1 MPGKWKKGEP
11 SPNPS
16 GRPPGI
22 VDKRMRLTYLLNDD
36 ADSIVKQVIEKAK
49 SGDLQAAKLVL
60 DRVSPPLRNRSQT
73 VSFELDVTGSFTN
86 QARQI
91 FKAIATGE
99 LDPDTG
105 KLLVDSITAVARI
118 SELDEINRRLEALES
133 VNQIA

>member
-1 MPGKWKKGEP
+1 MSGKWKKGEP

-22 VDKRMRLTYLLNDD
+22 ADKRMRLTKLLNDD
-36 ADSIVKQVIEKAK
+36 GEAIVKQVIEQAK
-49 SGDLQAAKLVL
+49 NGDLQAAKLVL
-60 DRVSPPLRNRSQT
+60 ERVSPPLKNRSRT
-73 VSFELDVTGSFTN
+73 VSFELDVTESFTN

-91 FKAIATGE
+91 LKAIATGE

-118 SELDEINRRLEALES
+118 SELDEIHNRLEALEHVQNVS
-133 VNQIA
+133 